1 MPIACQVFLLFFAVM
16 YGVIFTI
23 SDRWRPFFM
32 HHRTSQGWR
41 RSLLGLI
48 FFGLCPIGY
57 FLIAFT
63 LLLRVSTNSIVHMAV
78 SAYAVAPLI
87 AFYFIW
93 IWIILWRPQIFYTEQ
108 ERNTEPL
115 KTSLAWLG
123 NNQPV
128 SFAGVMIQ
136 ILLLLIVPLVCLVV
150 LG

>member
-1 MPIACQVFLLFFAVM
+1 MSIQVFLLFFAVM
-16 YGVIFTI
+16 YGVVFTI

-41 RSLLGLI
+41 RGLLSLI

-57 FLIAFT
+57 FLVAFPI
-63 LLLRVSTNSIVHMAV
+63 LLRVSADSIVPMAV

-93 IWIILWRPQIFYTEQ
+93 IWIILWRPQMFYTEQ

-123 NNQPV
+123 DQPV
-128 SFAGVMIQ
+128 SFVGVMIQ
-136 ILLLLIVPLVCLVV
+136 MLLLLIAPLVCLVI